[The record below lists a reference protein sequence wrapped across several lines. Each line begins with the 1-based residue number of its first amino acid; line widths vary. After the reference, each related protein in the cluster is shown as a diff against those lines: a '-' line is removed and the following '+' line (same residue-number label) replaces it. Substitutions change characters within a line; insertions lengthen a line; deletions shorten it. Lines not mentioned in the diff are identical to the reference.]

1 MTIDASAFRSL
12 MGRFATGVTVIT
24 AQDSNGVQ
32 NGMTV
37 SAFCSLSLDPPLVLM
52 CIDSSASMFDL
63 LTTCDRFTVNI
74 LASDQEE
81 IARRFATTE
90 TTKFEGIGFSLVEQ
104 DAVLD
109 GVLAH
114 AQCSRINS
122 VEAGDHTIVIGEV
135 RSATVTEGQPLL
147 YFRGGYS
154 SLGR

>member
-52 CIDSSASMFDL
+52 CIDRSASMFDL